1 MEKEN
6 LFLLLLLKSMAKT
19 GQLND
24 ITIMIYHGGYAV
36 AVLKNLAIILMKIT

>member
-36 AVLKNLAIILMKIT
+36 PKNLAIILMKIT

>member
-6 LFLLLLLKSMAKT
+6 LFLLLLLKPMAKT

-24 ITIMIYHGGYAV
+24 ITLIYHGGYP
-36 AVLKNLAIILMKIT
+36 VLKNLAIILMKIT

>member
-36 AVLKNLAIILMKIT
+36 LKNLAFILMKIT

>member
-6 LFLLLLLKSMAKT
+6 LFLLLLLKTMAKT

-24 ITIMIYHGGYAV
+24 ITIMIYHGGYP
-36 AVLKNLAIILMKIT
+36 VLKNLAIILMKIT